1 MAAPSEEKLI
11 CENRKPWLAKM
22 RKDRKRDFKKSE
34 RLKEGQPSNNNFE
47 YPQNVR

>member
-1 MAAPSEEKLI
+1 MY
-11 CENRKPWLAKM
+11 
-22 RKDRKRDFKKSE
+22 RKDRKRDLKKSE